1 MADAA
6 TIDAPA
12 TQPGS
17 SSGNHGVGEDHA
29 HDDHHE
35 HHPFHAHH
43 FETMDQQ
50 FEAGKLGIWLFLAQ
64 EVLFFSGLFAAY
76 TVYRYHHPEV
86 FVDAH
91 THLNTWLG
99 ALNTIVLLAS
109 SLAIAWGVRAAMRS
123 DRQTILSTHVFT
135 LACAAL
141 FMGVK
146 TVEYTHKWDEGI
158 NVAGFYTYD
167 AAAHGAGADG
177 HGDGDHGGSHGF
189 WHDRMPYAIGWSLA
203 GGLAISLWGVLW
215 AGGGRV
221 VSGWVIGCLGISILF
236 TGLGI
241 VVAKCVMPDARQK
254 AIMADTHGAHGAGHH
269 ADAHHGDDH
278 ADDSHADEA
287 AAAEAIAAAE
297 PAAPAPPDPNF
308 TQANFFSI
316 YFIMTGVHAVHIIAG
331 MIAITWIVARTAA
344 NHFSADYFGPVEYVG
359 LYWHLVDLVWIY
371 LFPLMYLIH

>member
-6 TIDAPA
+6 TLEAPE
-12 TQPGS
+12 TQPHHDG
-17 SSGNHGVGEDHA
+17 GDHGH
-29 HDDHHE
+29 DHHE

-43 FETMDQQ
+43 FDSMDQQ

-86 FVDAH
+86 FVNAH
-91 THLNTWLG
+91 THLNVWLG
-99 ALNTIVLLAS
+99 TLNTIVLLAS
-109 SLAIAWGVRAAMRS
+109 SLAIAWGVRAAMRN
-123 DRQTILSTHVFT
+123 DRQTILFTHVFT

-167 AAAHGAGADG
+167 ESAHGHGTPAHGA
-177 HGDGDHGGSHGF
+177 
-189 WHDRMPYAIGWSLA
+189 WHERMPAIIATTLGVGLLVSLV
-203 GGLAISLWGVLW
+203 GVW
-215 AGGGRV
+215 MTSADRV
-221 VSGWVIGCLGISILF
+221 VSGWTVGSIGLSILF
-236 TGLGI
+236 IGLGI
-241 VVAKCVMPDARQK
+241 VVAKCVMPDARQL
-254 AIMADTHGAHGAGHH
+254 ALMDAAHGGAHH
-269 ADAHHGDDH
+269 AAHDDH
-278 ADDSHADEA
+278 GTDPHAAESHAETSATEPA
-287 AAAEAIAAAE
+287 AVESAATEPAATDAAAAE
-297 PAAPAPPDPNF
+297 PAVATPPDPNF
-308 TQANFFSI
+308 GPANFFSI

-344 NHFSADYFGPVEYVG
+344 NHFSSDYYGPVEYVG